1 MATNPNKRRGK
12 PSARQHP
19 PRTVLVYGASGYTG
33 RLLAAR
39 AKARGLPT
47 ILAGRSA
54 ERLGPLAQSLGL
66 PWRAV
71 TLNDPA
77 GLDAALQDVAAI
89 VNTAGPFE
97 TTAHSL
103 VEACLRTGT
112 HYLDVTGEIPV
123 LQQLYA
129 YDPIATKT
137 GVMIMPGTGFV
148 VAAADCLAAHVAAM
162 LPDAQYLRLGFS
174 RGDSISRGSFTS
186 MLGMIGDA
194 VPIRRNGALHS
205 VPVGRLQRHFDYGNG
220 PSLSM
225 AVPWPD
231 VFTAYHTTGIPNIE
245 AYLEA
250 DLMARSTYQA
260 LAFVAEPLRLP
271 PVQAMLNVLARAWPE
286 GPSEARRAATPKVV
300 VAEAEDA
307 YRRIVSARL
316 YTPNVYTFTYFAVIA
331 IAERVLAGQIA
342 PGFQTPAGL
351 YGPDFILEF
360 DGVRRED
367 LIPHA

>member
-1 MATNPNKRRGK
+1 
-12 PSARQHP
+12 
-19 PRTVLVYGASGYTG
+19 VLIYGASGYTG

-39 AKARGLPT
+39 AKACGLPT

-54 ERLGPLAQSLGL
+54 ERLEPLAQSLDL

-71 TLNDPA
+71 TLNDPLA
-77 GLDAALQDVAAI
+77 LDAALRDVAAI

-97 TTAHSL
+97 TTARPL
-103 VEACLRTGT
+103 VGACLRTGT

-123 LQQLYA
+123 LQQLHA
-129 YDPIATKT
+129 YDAASTQA

-148 VAAADCLAAHVAAM
+148 VAAADCLAAHVARLM
-162 LPDAQYLRLGFS
+162 PDAHYLRLGFS

-194 VPIRRNGALHS
+194 VPIRRNGTLQTI
-205 VPVGRLQRHFDYGNG
+205 PVGRLQRHFDYGNG
-220 PSLSM
+220 PSMSM

-250 DLMARSTYQA
+250 DLIARSTYQA
-260 LAFVAEPLRLP
+260 LSLVAEPLRLP
-271 PVQAMLNVLARAWPE
+271 PVQAMLNVMARAWPD
-286 GPSEARRAATPKVV
+286 GPSEARRAATPKIV

-307 YRRIVSARL
+307 YRRTVSARL
-316 YTPNVYTFTYFAVIA
+316 YTPNVYTFTYYAVIA
-331 IAERVLAGQIA
+331 IADRVLAGQVT
-342 PGFQTPAGL
+342 PGFQTPAGV
-351 YGPDFILEF
+351 YGPDFILGF

-367 LIPHA
+367 LMQHA